1 MAFDNAPGCS
11 PPATT
16 PCFVAGGAAS
26 TRVMENLGLVQ
37 QEARRLARRLPRHI
51 QMGELL
57 GAGCVGLLSAA
68 DRFDASRGNAFGV
81 FARLKI
87 RAAMLDELR
96 ELDVLPRRARAS
108 LKHLERTRRALAG
121 QHGREPSR
129 GELAVATGLDP
140 HTVDNLLAMEE
151 TAAGGALHAAGP
163 QGPPSADALAEHN
176 ECVEHLGAA
185 MLSLGERHQRVLQAY
200 YWDNLTF
207 REIGHRWGVT
217 ESRVCQIHGEAVR
230 SLRRCL

>member
-1 MAFDNAPGCS
+1 MAFDNAPCCA

-16 PCFVAGGAAS
+16 PGLVEARAAS
-26 TRVMENLGLVQ
+26 TRVMENLDLIH

-51 QMGELL
+51 QLGELL

-68 DRFDASRGNAFGV
+68 DRFDASRGHAFGV

-96 ELDVLPRRARAS
+96 ELDVLPRRARTS
-108 LKHLERTRRALAG
+108 LKHLERARRALAG
-121 QHGREPSR
+121 QHGREPTR

-140 HTVDNLLAMEE
+140 SAVDNLLTMEE
-151 TAAGGALHAAGP
+151 TAAGGPMHAASP
-163 QGPPSADALAEHN
+163 HSPPSADSLAEHT
-176 ECVEHLGAA
+176 ECVAHLGAA
-185 MLSLGERHQRVLQAY
+185 MLTLGERHQRVLQAY

-207 REIGHRWGVT
+207 REIGQRWGVT